1 MSIKKKGTP
10 APIQIVKNS
19 DLDKVIRNEIKAYK
33 AVEKSKHAHPD
44 LKLLAEGGRQALEW
58 VLEAKKETK

>member
-33 AVEKSKHAHPD
+33 AVEKQTCSP
-44 LKLLAEGGRQALEW
+44 
-58 VLEAKKETK
+58 